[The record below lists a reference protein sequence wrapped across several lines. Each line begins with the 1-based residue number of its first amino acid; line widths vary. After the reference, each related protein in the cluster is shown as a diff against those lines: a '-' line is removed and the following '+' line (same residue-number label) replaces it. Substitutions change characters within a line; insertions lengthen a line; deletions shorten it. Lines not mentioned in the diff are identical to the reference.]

1 MITLRR
7 LDRQEI
13 REQLEREQ
21 FDVLVIGGGITGAGV
36 ALDAA
41 ARGLR
46 VGLVER
52 RDFAS
57 GTSSW
62 STKLVHGGI
71 RYLPQLDIGLVHE
84 ALVERGRLIR
94 LAPYLV
100 EPLPFVLPLYR
111 FNRHPLGLKRTPPPG
126 WPMSLYVRAG
136 LIAYDLLAGR
146 LSVGRHRR
154 LSPGGVARLVPLLRR
169 DDLFD
174 AYAYYDARTDDA
186 RLVMNVLLTAVQH
199 GAVICNYCEVT
210 GFERQNGRLVAALVR
225 DIQDGREFAVRAR
238 VFVNATGV
246 HGEEVE
252 RLTGDS
258 PQVHIVPSKGVHL
271 VLPRETVELD
281 EAAVVLPETSD
292 KRLLFVVPWGP
303 RAILGTTDTGMGPL
317 DEPRADDNDI
327 DYLLEHAN
335 RYWTRPLS
343 RRDLVS
349 VYAGYRPLI
358 RRGLA
363 ESTAQLSRSHVLVEH
378 ENGLI
383 SILGGKLTT
392 YRHMAEETV
401 DRIAARL
408 GQPRRHVT
416 DRLPLIGTPG
426 LAEARPRLER
436 LAAELGVEASLP
448 MLIHSH
454 GVVAELVLQQI
465 AEDESL
471 KHPVV
476 PDLPYLQAQVVHA
489 CRYELAQTLTDALER
504 RVWVLF
510 ADWDHGLPALEAI
523 SAIMAREL
531 GWDEATR
538 HQEIERYRQR
548 VLSLFGA
555 ERGVAER
562 LAPTA
567 PAGVPTGS

>member
-1 MITLRR
+1 MVTLHR
-7 LDRQEI
+7 LDRREI
-13 REQLEREQ
+13 REQLEGDQ

-71 RYLPQLDIGLVHE
+71 RYLPQLDLGLVHE

-126 WPMSLYVRAG
+126 LLMSLYIRTG
-136 LIAYDLLAGR
+136 LTAYDLLAGR
-146 LSVGRHRR
+146 LNVGRHRR
-154 LSPGGVARLVPLLRR
+154 LSQSEVARLAPRLRR
-169 DDLFD
+169 DGLFD
-174 AYAYYDARTDDA
+174 IYAYYDARTDDA
-186 RLVMNVLLTAVQH
+186 RLVMNVLLTAVRH
-199 GAVICNYCEVT
+199 GAVICNYCEVV
-210 GFERQNGRLVAALVR
+210 GFEKRSGRLVGAVVR
-225 DIQDGREFAVRAR
+225 DTLDGYEFVVRAQ
-238 VFVNATGV
+238 VFVNATGI
-246 HGEEVE
+246 HGEELE
-252 RLTGDS
+252 RLTGDG
-258 PQVHIVPSKGVHL
+258 PDVHIVPSKGVHL
-271 VLPRETVELD
+271 VLEREAVELS
-281 EAAVVLPETSD
+281 EAALVLPETRD
-292 KRLLFVVPWGP
+292 KRLLFLVPYGP

-317 DEPRADDNDI
+317 DEPRADDEDI

-335 RYWTRPLS
+335 LYWTRALT
-343 RRDLVS
+343 RRDVVS
-349 VYAGYRPLI
+349 AYAGYRPLI

-363 ESTAQLSRSHVLVEH
+363 ESTAELSRSHVLVEH

-401 DRIAARL
+401 DRITFRL
-408 GQPRRHVT
+408 GLPLRHVT
-416 DRLPLIGTPG
+416 RRLPLIGTPG
-426 LAEARPRLER
+426 LAKARPELER

-448 MLIHSH
+448 ALVHAH
-454 GVVAELVLQQI
+454 GVVAKLVLQQI
-465 AEDESL
+465 AEEAPL
-471 KHPVV
+471 ARPVV
-476 PDLPYLQAQVVHA
+476 PGLPYLQAQVVHA
-489 CRYELAQTLTDALER
+489 CRYELAQTLADALER
-504 RVWVLF
+504 RVWVMF
-510 ADWDHGLPALEAI
+510 ADWEHGLPALEAV
-523 SAIMAREL
+523 SAVMAREL
-531 GWDEATR
+531 GWDETKR
-538 HQEIERYRQR
+538 RQEIERYRQR
-548 VLSLFGA
+548 VFSLFGA

-562 LAPTA
+562 LALA
-567 PAGVPTGS
+567 AQATGAEGG